1 LHPGWVGLIG
11 FLVGIIGGFTGVGGG
26 VIIVPT
32 LLILG
37 FSSQKAVGTSFF
49 CVFLLS
55 VSALI
60 AHLRLENIDYKI
72 GLFLAIGA
80 IVGAQIGARITELVP
95 SEIFKK
101 LFAIMLVLIAI
112 KIFFQR

>member
-1 LHPGWVGLIG
+1 LHPVWIGLIG
-11 FLVGIIGGFTGVGGG
+11 FLVGIIGGFTGIGGG
-26 VIIVPT
+26 IIIVPT

-37 FSSQKAVGTSFF
+37 FTSQKAVGTSFF

-55 VSALI
+55 ISALI

-95 SEIFKK
+95 TEIFKK
-101 LFAIMLVLIAI
+101 LFAITLALIAI

>member
-1 LHPGWVGLIG
+1 VHPVWIGLIG
-11 FLVGIIGGFTGVGGG
+11 FLVGIIGGFAGIGGG

-32 LLILG
+32 LLLLG
-37 FSSQKAVGTSFF
+37 FSSEKAVGTSFF
-49 CVFLLS
+49 CVLLLS

-60 AHLRLENIDYKI
+60 AHLRLENVDYKV
-72 GLFLAIGA
+72 GLFLAIGG

-95 SEIFKK
+95 TDIFKK
-101 LFAIMLVLIAI
+101 IFAIMLALIAI

>member
-1 LHPGWVGLIG
+1 MHPGWVGLIG

>member
-1 LHPGWVGLIG
+1 LHPVWIGLIG

-26 VIIVPT
+26 IIIVPT

-49 CVFLLS
+49 CVLLLS

-112 KIFFQR
+112 RIFVSR